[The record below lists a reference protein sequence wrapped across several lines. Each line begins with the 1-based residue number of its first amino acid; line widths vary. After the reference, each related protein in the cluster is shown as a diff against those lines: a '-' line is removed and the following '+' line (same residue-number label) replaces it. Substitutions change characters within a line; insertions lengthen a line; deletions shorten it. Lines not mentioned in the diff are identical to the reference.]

1 MRIGNKFSLALLLTV
16 GIILSGCFKDDCDRI
31 YTMYLPVYKTL
42 TQVRAEMKSSLPQV
56 PEQTGKLYVYG
67 QYIFLNEVN
76 KGIHVIDNTD
86 PAQPKN
92 ISFIPIP
99 GNVDL
104 AVKGNYLYADSYSDM
119 IVFDVSNPTT
129 VTAKKFVNDVFP
141 ERKVFYAA
149 TTSGNPDSIN
159 VVVGY
164 TEKDTMVNCQTYR
177 MWYDNCPTCMSIQSG
192 GGARV
197 FYSAAAAA
205 APSGKGGSMA
215 RFTLASDYLYTVSS
229 TQLFAFNI
237 SNAVDPQLV
246 SQSNVGWGIETI
258 YPFRDKLFI
267 GSTTG
272 MFIYDI
278 STSGKPSLLG
288 RFAHAR
294 SCDPVIA
301 DDNFAYV
308 TLRSGSQCQ
317 GFSNQLD
324 ILDISNLM
332 QPQLKKTYSFTNPH
346 GLAKDGNILFICD
359 GNDGLKIYDATDVN
373 SLIMLRHI
381 TGMETFDVITLN
393 GLALVVAKDGL
404 YQYDYRDPK
413 NIRQISK
420 ISISK

>member
-1 MRIGNKFSLALLLTV
+1 MRVGNKFSFALLVTFA
-16 GIILSGCFKDDCDRI
+16 IIFSGCFKDNCDRS

-42 TQVRAEMKSSLPQV
+42 TQVRSEMKSSQPV
-56 PEQTGKLYVYG
+56 AMEQTGKLYVYG
-67 QYIFLNEVN
+67 KYIFLNEYN
-76 KGIHVIDNTD
+76 KGIHIIDNGD

-104 AVKGNYLYADSYSDM
+104 AVKGSYLYADSYSDM
-119 IVFDVSNPTT
+119 IVFDVSNPVL
-129 VTAKKFVNDVFP
+129 VTPKKFVNDVFP
-141 ERKVFYAA
+141 ERRVFYAGSSS
-149 TTSGNPDSIN
+149 TNPDSIN

-164 TEKDTMVNCQTYR
+164 TERDTVVNCDTYQV
-177 MWYDNCPTCMSIQSG
+177 WYDSCPNCASLQSSDG
-192 GGARV
+192 RV
-197 FYSAAAAA
+197 FYTAAAAA

-229 TQLFAFNI
+229 TQLYAFNI
-237 SNAVDPQLV
+237 SNAVDPKLV
-246 SQSNVGWGIETI
+246 SQSNIGWGIETI
-258 YPFRDKLFI
+258 FPFRDKLFI

-278 STSGKPSLLG
+278 SANGQPALLG

-324 ILDISNLM
+324 ILDISNMM
-332 QPQLKKTYSFTNPH
+332 QPSLKRTYNLTNPH
-346 GLAKDGNILFICD
+346 GLAKDGNTLFICD
-359 GNDGLKIYDATDVN
+359 GSDGLKVYDATDVN
-373 SLIMLRHI
+373 SLKMLRHI
-381 TGMETFDVITLN
+381 TGIETFDVITLN

-404 YQYDYRDPK
+404 YQYDYSDPN
-413 NIRQISK
+413 NIRLVSK

>member
-1 MRIGNKFSLALLLTV
+1 MRVGSRFSFALLFTV
-16 GIILSGCFKDDCDRI
+16 GIILSGCFKDDCDRT

-42 TQVRAEMKSSLPQV
+42 TQVRSEMKSSQPQTL
-56 PEQTGKLYVYG
+56 EQTGKLYVYG
-67 QYIFLNEVN
+67 QYIFLNERN
-76 KGIHVIDNTD
+76 KGIHVIDNAN
-86 PAQPKN
+86 PEQPKN

-119 IVFDVSNPTT
+119 VVFDVSNPTA
-129 VTAKKFVNDVFP
+129 VTPKKFVNDVFP
-141 ERKVFYAA
+141 ERRVFYAGSA
-149 TTSGNPDSIN
+149 SINPDSIR
-159 VVVGY
+159 VVVGF
-164 TEKDTMVNCQTYR
+164 TEKDTVVNCETYR
-177 MWYDNCPTCMSIQSG
+177 MWYDSCPSCMAQNSG
-192 GGARV
+192 GGRV

-237 SNAVDPQLV
+237 SNAVDPQLL
-246 SQSNVGWGIETI
+246 SQSNIGWGIETI

-278 STSGKPSLLG
+278 STSGRPSLLG
-288 RFAHAR
+288 QFSHAR

-301 DDNFAYV
+301 DGNHAFV
-308 TLRSGSQCQ
+308 TLRSGSQCM
-317 GFSNQLD
+317 GFNNQLD
-324 ILDISNLM
+324 VLDISNLL
-332 QPQLKKTYSFTNPH
+332 QPRLKKTYSLSNPH
-346 GLAKDGNILFICD
+346 GLAKDGSLLFICD
-359 GNDGLKIYDATDVN
+359 GAQGLKVYDATDVN
-373 SLIMLRHI
+373 NLVMLSHI

-393 GLALVVAKDGL
+393 GLALVVARDGL

-413 NIRQISK
+413 NIRQVSK
-420 ISISK
+420 ISITK